1 MVRLKLGGRKRVIAI
16 MFFMFLGLGVSVSAS
31 PDYAGTKGDFKIFN
45 VGDTRDSILSKLGY
59 LAQRG
64 EITEVTEAE
73 RFLGEAVGE
82 KVACSFRYH
91 KPLIGKE
98 RVRQIVVDF
107 YKHPFTPAQF
117 EMEAQEFAKYLRTT
131 LEKTY
136 GLPQYSRPYLFLS
149 QLKDNQEKYIAKWVL
164 PDKIVGLAFT
174 RNQDTLSVQIII
186 SSMLL
191 YQDLKKAEVQDFN

>member
-1 MVRLKLGGRKRVIAI
+1 MVRLKFGGRKQVIAI
-16 MFFMFLGLGVSVSAS
+16 MFFMLMSLGVSVFAS
-31 PDYAGTKGDFKIFN
+31 TDYAGTRGDFKIFS
-45 VGDTRDSILSKLGY
+45 VGNTRDNVLSKLGY
-59 LAQRG
+59 LAEKG

-73 RFLGEAVGE
+73 RFLSEAMGE

-117 EMEAQEFAKYLRTT
+117 EMEAREFAKYVRTM

-136 GLPQYSRPYLFLS
+136 GPPLYSRPYLFLTQFEDS
-149 QLKDNQEKYIAKWVL
+149 QEKYIAKWVL
-164 PDKIVGLAFT
+164 PGKIVGVAFV
-174 RNQDTLSVQIII
+174 RNQDTLSVRIII

-191 YQDLKKAEVQDFN
+191 YQDLKKDEIQDFN